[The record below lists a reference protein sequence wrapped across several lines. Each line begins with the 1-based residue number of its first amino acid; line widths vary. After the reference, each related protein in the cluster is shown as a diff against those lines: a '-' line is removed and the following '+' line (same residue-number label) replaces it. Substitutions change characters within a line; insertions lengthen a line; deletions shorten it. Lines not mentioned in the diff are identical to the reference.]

1 MKRKRFGLFYII
13 KGYALISSRDGA
25 CHFYKEF
32 KHGSAVFSSQY
43 FVWREGHKGM
53 LTTEL
58 WTEPVTHDRLDVQ
71 IDLYAGDKDIVTKLM
86 TFDWT
91 FALSHEPAAATS
103 AFESIREQ
111 GLDDTLLTKY
121 HIKHTMLYDI
131 SSIMES
137 APFSL
142 VLYPFPGFAYGGDY
156 NATQQVAWLE
166 ADKDVTT
173 TTTTTPKEAIS
184 THEPRISNTRG
195 GGESSHHHH
204 HYRNAAVCVCPR
216 PDKLFLDCRDVI
228 ASLSPAHMDMTLLH
242 YFFVQIM
249 SVFAD
254 YELPVGSKT
263 TSEGLDVMQ
272 ILMRHDSKAIEE
284 STLHLS
290 RDIRGT
296 QCFIKTFGPS
306 TFVVICMAS
315 LDTFINRFKGDQ
327 DTTSSST
334 FRRMGL
340 AMFECHRSLA
350 GLHMHD
356 DESGGGET
364 TTTTMDNNTTTT
376 TEQQHPTITTKSYED
391 VLVNG
396 VGSAIRPWLS
406 SGGRASNEN
415 EEGLVSD
422 YRLRLIQNISD
433 IYSRAFTKSVYT
445 SLLYGNAVKNDDLEK
460 VLEVCE
466 ETVLETDL
474 TGYLNVQS
482 LLKRRGR
489 SK

>member
-1 MKRKRFGLFYII
+1 
-13 KGYALISSRDGA
+13 
-25 CHFYKEF
+25 
-32 KHGSAVFSSQY
+32 
-43 FVWREGHKGM
+43 M

-58 WTEPVTHDRLDVQ
+58 WTEPVTHDRLDLQ
-71 IDLYAGDKDIVTKLM
+71 IDLYAGDKDIITKLM

-103 AFESIREQ
+103 TFESIREQ
-111 GLDDTLLTKY
+111 GLDDRLLTKY

-142 VLYPFPGFAYGGDY
+142 VIYPFPGFAYDNY
-156 NATQQVAWLE
+156 NVTQVAWLE
-166 ADKDVTT
+166 ADKGAP
-173 TTTTTPKEAIS
+173 TPKETTPS
-184 THEPRISNTRG
+184 THEPRISTR
-195 GGESSHHHH
+195 ESSHL
-204 HYRNAAVCVCPR
+204 RNAVCMCPR
-216 PDKLFLDCRDVI
+216 PDKLFLDRRDVI
-228 ASLSPAHMDMTLLH
+228 ASLSPAHMDKTLLH

-249 SVFAD
+249 SIFAD

-263 TSEGLDVMQ
+263 TSEGVDVMQ
-272 ILMRHDSKAIEE
+272 ILMRHDSKAIQE
-284 STLHLS
+284 STLNLS

-306 TFVVICMAS
+306 TFVVICVAS

-327 DTTSSST
+327 NTTISD

-350 GLHMHD
+350 GLHMSGE
-356 DESGGGET
+356 DE
-364 TTTTMDNNTTTT
+364 TTMDNNDT
-376 TEQQHPTITTKSYED
+376 TEQHVIKSYED

-406 SGGRASNEN
+406 SGASNNN
-415 EEGLVSD
+415 EEEGMISD

-489 SK
+489 SKYVECSMIILHLLIWDL